1 MSNKYTFSTDF
12 IPFKSRFWNQLIS
25 LSTVF
30 SLVLIFY
37 VYMIIDRQNSLF
49 SVLLSGILL
58 FFPVLWFYHYYI
70 RALIYPIKISL
81 SKDKIQIEY
90 FKKNVYHKK
99 LFNCNEINQVELY
112 SSGPGSTKGM
122 FLEIKTADDKVE
134 IYAIEAWTPEILNK
148 IYRLIKECRSK
159 SYYITS

>member
-1 MSNKYTFSTDF
+1 MSQTHTFSTGF
-12 IPFKSRFWNQLIS
+12 ISFKHRFWNQLAS
-25 LSTVF
+25 FSTVL

-37 VYMIIDRQNSLF
+37 VYKIIDRQNILF
-49 SVLLSGILL
+49 SVLFSGILL

-81 SKDKIQIEY
+81 SKDKIQMEY
-90 FKKNVYHKK
+90 FKKNIYHKK
-99 LFNCNEINQVELY
+99 LFNCNEIKQVELY

-134 IYAIEAWTPEILNK
+134 IYAIEAWTPEILSK
-148 IYRLIKECRSK
+148 IYRLIKECKNKQSN
-159 SYYITS
+159 